1 MYNRGTGTS
10 DQLLVSTRAIRDSPY
25 EVGYALAA
33 NSRHLSRASTA
44 LGFNQRKLL
53 TRDLSWLSN
62 GPIIGPQQGRKRVP
76 LTKPEF
82 EAVRRTKVYEQ
93 AAQQL
98 QRMIRDGLIK
108 PGEKLPPERELAEML
123 QVSRGSLRDAIRT
136 LELMGLVEPRQG
148 EGTVVCDPSA
158 KSLINPLATVLFRQ
172 RELVGDLL
180 EFRRMIEPTLA
191 GRAAQNASDE
201 ELVYME
207 DILRRQKEK
216 VDQGELAIEED
227 SEFHYAIAQA
237 ARNSV
242 VLKVLDAFMDL
253 LRETRE
259 RSLQLEGRLQKSFVG
274 HRRISDAIR
283 KHDVPAAEKAM
294 RQHIDEVEGIV
305 LDQM

>member
-1 MYNRGTGTS
+1 MT
-10 DQLLVSTRAIRDSPY
+10 
-25 EVGYALAA
+25 
-33 NSRHLSRASTA
+33 ASKT
-44 LGFNQRKLL
+44 QTKLL
-53 TRDLSWLSN
+53 TASTVEVLN
-62 GPIIGPQQGRKRVP
+62 GPIIGPMEARSRM
-76 LTKPEF
+76 LLAKPEF
-82 EAVRRTKVYEQ
+82 EAVRKTKVYEH

-108 PGEKLPPERELAEML
+108 PGEKLPAERELAEML

-172 RELVGDLL
+172 RELIGDLL

-201 ELVYME
+201 ELAYME
-207 DILRRQKEK
+207 EILRRQKEK
-216 VDQGELAIEED
+216 VSQGKLAIEED

-237 ARNSV
+237 AGNSV

-274 HRRISDAIR
+274 HRRILDTIR
-283 KHDVPAAEKAM
+283 KHDIRAAEKAM

-305 LDQM
+305 LDQI

>member
-1 MYNRGTGTS
+1 M
-10 DQLLVSTRAIRDSPY
+10 L
-25 EVGYALAA
+25 
-33 NSRHLSRASTA
+33 
-44 LGFNQRKLL
+44 
-53 TRDLSWLSN
+53 N
-62 GPIIGPQQGRKRVP
+62 GPIIGPELKPTHKHVP
-76 LTKPEF
+76 LAKPEF

-158 KSLINPLATVLFRQ
+158 KSLINPLATVLLRQ
-172 RELVGDLL
+172 RELIGDLL
-180 EFRRMIEPTLA
+180 EFRHMIEPTLA
-191 GRAAQNASDE
+191 GRAAQNATDE
-201 ELVYME
+201 ELAYME
-207 DILRRQKEK
+207 EILRRQKEK
-216 VDQGELAIEED
+216 VSQGELAIEED

-242 VLKVLDAFMDL
+242 VLRVLDAFMDL

-274 HRRISDAIR
+274 HRRILDAIR
-283 KHDVPAAEKAM
+283 SHDAQASEKAM
-294 RQHIDEVEGIV
+294 RRHIDEVEGIV

>member
-1 MYNRGTGTS
+1 MLRGWSLYSLG
-10 DQLLVSTRAIRDSPY
+10 RA
-25 EVGYALAA
+25 
-33 NSRHLSRASTA
+33 A
-44 LGFNQRKLL
+44 LGLQKILL
-53 TRDLSWLSN
+53 TYTLSQVSN
-62 GPIIGPQQGRKRVP
+62 GPIIGPRRDPDNVP
-76 LTKPEF
+76 LAKPEF
-82 EAVRRTKVYEQ
+82 EAVRKTKVYEQ

-191 GRAAQNASDE
+191 GRAAQNVSDE
-201 ELVYME
+201 ELAYME
-207 DILRRQKEK
+207 EILRRQKEK
-216 VDQGELAIEED
+216 VNQGELAIEED

-274 HRRISDAIR
+274 HRRILDTLR
-283 KHDVPAAEKAM
+283 KHDVRAAEKAM

-305 LDQM
+305 LDKSNREEAF